1 MENQKENKKE
11 IRSLPDEL
19 AEVRIV
25 GDSRNVEGY
34 GIVFNRKS
42 QDLGGFKEVIKPEA
56 VDGVI
61 EKSDILCLLNHS
73 RERGVLARSTNGKGT
88 LKIDVDQ
95 KGVRY
100 AFEAPKFPLGDE
112 VLEGVKRK
120 DIKGSSF
127 AFWVAEGGDA
137 WDKQPDGSYL
147 RTINRFEELFDISPV
162 YTGAYKDASVALRSL
177 EQAKAKEEKE
187 EIREPDE
194 ETEAKPVVEETTEP
208 IVKDKPSRAERYIKQ
223 LNKSI
228 NQKF

>member
-25 GDSRNVEGY
+25 GDSRSVGGY

-56 VDGVI
+56 IEGVI
-61 EKSDILCLLNHS
+61 EKSDILCLLNHN
-73 RERGVLARSTNGKGT
+73 RERGVLARSLKGKGT
-88 LKIDVDQ
+88 LNIDVDE

-100 AFEAPKFPLGDE
+100 AFDAPKFGLGDE
-112 VLEGVKRK
+112 VLEGVKRG

-137 WDKQPDGSYL
+137 WDEQPDGSYL
-147 RTINRFEELFDISPV
+147 RTITRFEQLFDMSPV

-177 EQAKAKEEKE
+177 EEVKARAEEG
-187 EIREPDE
+187 RDE
-194 ETEAKPVVEETTEP
+194 EPQVEVKPEVEETTEP
-208 IVKDKPSRAERYIKQ
+208 ITKASRAERYIKQ